1 MTLRQLLEDTRSSL
15 ASHGVDE
22 ATLEADLMLMKAL
35 DMDRPRLYASPERVT
50 TPEEVEVVSRD
61 LARRLAGEPWPYIS
75 GHREFYGMDMAVGP
89 GVFIPRPETGLL
101 VDLAL
106 EVANAFPSDR
116 QLRIADVCTGSG
128 AIAVALAAR
137 LPQATVYATDISA
150 FALEATRLN
159 SERYGL
165 QDRLVLGMGSLL
177 DPVLAQVDIVVS
189 NPPYIP
195 RKDIPH
201 LEREVLAEPL
211 EALDGGEDGLDMV
224 KALIIQALA
233 KLRRPGA
240 LIVEISPVQASEVL
254 HLAQSTFPQAEC
266 SIHRDLAGRERALLA
281 KAP

>member
-15 ASHGVDE
+15 ASNGVDE

-50 TPEEVEVVSRD
+50 TPEEREVVSRD
-61 LARRLAGEPWPYIS
+61 VARRLAGDPWPYIS

-89 GVFIPRPETGLL
+89 GVFIPRPETELL

-106 EVANAFPSDR
+106 EVANAFLSDR

-177 DPVLAQVDIVVS
+177 DPVPAQVDIVVS

-195 RKDIPH
+195 RKDIPY

-224 KALIIQALA
+224 KDLIIQALV

-254 HLAQSTFPQAEC
+254 HLAQSTFPQGES
-266 SIHRDLAGRERALLA
+266 SIHKDLAGRERVLLA

>member
-1 MTLRQLLEDTRSSL
+1 M
-15 ASHGVDE
+15 
-22 ATLEADLMLMKAL
+22 
-35 DMDRPRLYASPERVT
+35 
-50 TPEEVEVVSRD
+50 
-61 LARRLAGEPWPYIS
+61 
-75 GHREFYGMDMAVGP
+75 
-89 GVFIPRPETGLL
+89 
-101 VDLAL
+101 DLAL
-106 EVANAFPSDR
+106 EVANVFQSDR

-159 SERYGL
+159 SERYCL

-177 DPVLAQVDIVVS
+177 DPVPGAGGHCGEQPTLHS
-189 NPPYIP
+189 K
-195 RKDIPH
+195 KDIPH

-211 EALDGGEDGLDMV
+211 EALDGGEDGLDMI
-224 KALIIQALA
+224 KDLIIQALA

-254 HLAQSTFPQAEC
+254 HLAQSTFPQGEI
-266 SIHRDLAGRERALLA
+266 SIHKDLAGRERALLA

>member
-1 MTLRQLLEDTRSSL
+1 
-15 ASHGVDE
+15 VDE

-35 DMDRPRLYASPERVT
+35 DVDRPRLYASPERVT
-50 TPEEVEVVSRD
+50 TPEEREVVSRD
-61 LARRLAGEPWPYIS
+61 VTRRLAGDPWPYIS

-89 GVFIPRPETGLL
+89 GVFIPRPETELL

-177 DPVLAQVDIVVS
+177 DPVPAQVDIVVS

-224 KALIIQALA
+224 KDLIIQALA

-266 SIHRDLAGRERALLA
+266 SIHKDLAGRERALLA